1 VVGRLSLARTLL
13 TAVILGAWQ
22 PVASAH
28 AFLDHGEPGVG
39 ADLTTSPQRIVLH
52 FDSEIEAAFSGFLVQ
67 DKSGHEVARVQG
79 QGDPADPAVLSLVL
93 PGPLAPGVYKVLW
106 SVIARDGHHTEG
118 DYTFTIH

>member
-1 VVGRLSLARTLL
+1 M
-13 TAVILGAWQ
+13 
-22 PVASAH
+22 
-28 AFLDHGEPGVG
+28 
-39 ADLTTSPQRIVLH
+39 LH

-67 DKSGHEVARVQG
+67 DESGHEAARVQG

-93 PGPLAPGVYKVLW
+93 SGPLAPGVYKVLW